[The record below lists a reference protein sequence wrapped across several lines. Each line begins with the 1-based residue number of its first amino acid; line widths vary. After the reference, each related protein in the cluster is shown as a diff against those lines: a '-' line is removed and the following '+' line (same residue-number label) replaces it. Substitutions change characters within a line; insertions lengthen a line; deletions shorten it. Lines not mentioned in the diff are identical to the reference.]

1 MTSHDIQDLFMTVY
15 SIRVS
20 MMEHLTATDLA
31 TLCYALELSLTQQEK
46 NMYLLPIR
54 DLPRQEQ
61 WIKSRVENGARV
73 TIMSKDLPL
82 WLMRMR
88 NPHEY
93 WSMCTTHIAVRIW
106 IIAPFSDE
114 EQRKSLKKKEEK
126 IKPMSDKLYQ
136 AWVQHTNP
144 NQHDID
150 HWDMFSLT
158 DWPTMPPRYYNLVL
172 KMRKI
177 RDGTMTWIVPPG
189 CWDRLVGCEGG
200 YLTTQRI
207 CNELQTRDQDQDEGW
222 YACSD
227 SRNTPTEIMYT
238 PQVDRWYIDMDWM
251 PNGLIDHSGT
261 KIRTYTL
268 SFPSSEEILAHV
280 EEATEHLNRILIKD
294 NMHVMI
300 KGKQRSSIIST
311 SRYELVIVV

>member
-207 CNELQTRDQDQDEGW
+207 CNELQTRDQDQDEG
-222 YACSD
+222 C
-227 SRNTPTEIMYT
+227 
-238 PQVDRWYIDMDWM
+238 
-251 PNGLIDHSGT
+251 GT